1 MNTLNLS
8 VRPNMRDTIL
18 SQRVVRFILTRKDE
32 DLAGLNEKKI
42 ADIFDMEQ
50 PIISRRF
57 ENDIKISINKFI
69 SRERIYR
76 AVFAIDRNP
85 DISVI
90 ELSVKLGFRE
100 YQNFIRE
107 FKNLILLTPDRYI
120 NIRKRSSG
128 KLGLKAGNPIRILLS
143 YI

>member
-1 MNTLNLS
+1 
-8 VRPNMRDTIL
+8 MRDTIL
-18 SQRVVRFILTRKDE
+18 SQQVVKFILTRKDE

-50 PIISRRF
+50 PIISGRF

-76 AVFAIDRNP
+76 AIFTIDRNP
-85 DISVI
+85 DISVN
-90 ELSVKLGFRE
+90 ELSIKLGFRE
-100 YQNFIRE
+100 YQNFIGE
-107 FKNLILLTPDRYI
+107 FKNLLLLTPDRYI

-128 KLGLKAGNPIRILLS
+128 TLGLKAGNHIRILLS